1 MMIISRQG
9 LYAVLML
16 LACYTLVPASGMPS
30 RLDKASFYS
39 AMASNSMEAVDLALA
54 EVRQTDIPEKTA
66 YEGALLMKK
75 AGLTSKS
82 KQKMKLFKAGHAKL
96 ESAIKNDN
104 EVVEYH
110 FIRLMIQENSPKIAR
125 YKGDLKKDA
134 ELVTASFKTL
144 APVVQ
149 QAIRDYSKTSGFL
162 NTRDF

>member
-1 MMIISRQG
+1 MVIISRVG
-9 LYAVLML
+9 MYGVLML
-16 LACYTLVPASGMPS
+16 LCLTMVRASAIPS
-30 RLDKASFYS
+30 GQDKAGFYR
-39 AMASNSMEAVDLALA
+39 AMASNSLEAVDLALA

-75 AGLTSKS
+75 AGLTRKS
-82 KQKMKLFKAGHAKL
+82 KEKMKLFKAGHAKL

-110 FIRLMIQENSPKIAR
+110 FIRLMIQENAPKVVR

-134 ELVTASFKTL
+134 ELVTESFKTL

-149 QAIRDYSKTSGFL
+149 QAIRDYSKTSSVL
-162 NTRDF
+162 NSQDF

>member
-1 MMIISRQG
+1 MVIVSGQG
-9 LYAVLML
+9 LWGVLVL
-16 LACYTLVPASGMPS
+16 LLCLIGGPSSAIPSG
-30 RLDKASFYS
+30 LDKASFYS
-39 AMASNSMEAVDLALA
+39 AMASKSMETVDLALA
-54 EVRQTDIPEKTA
+54 EVKLTDIPEKTA

-82 KQKMKLFKAGHAKL
+82 KEKMKLFKAGHAKL

-110 FIRLMIQENSPKIAR
+110 FIRLMIQENSPKVVR
-125 YKGDLKKDA
+125 YKGDLEKDA

-149 QAIRDYSKTSGFL
+149 QAIRDYSKTSSFL
-162 NTRDF
+162 NSRDF

>member
-1 MMIISRQG
+1 MIIICRQG
-9 LYAVLML
+9 IHGVLML
-16 LACYTLVPASGMPS
+16 LLYLAMVRASAMPS
-30 RLDKASFYS
+30 PLDKASFYS

-75 AGLTSKS
+75 AGLSSKS
-82 KQKMKLFKAGHAKL
+82 KEKMKLVKAGHAKL

-110 FIRLMIQENSPKIAR
+110 FIRLMIQENAPKVVR

-134 ELVTASFKTL
+134 ELVTESFKTL

-149 QAIRDYSKTSGFL
+149 QAIRDYSKTSSVL
-162 NTRDF
+162 NSQDF

>member
-1 MMIISRQG
+1 MIIICGRG
-9 LYAVLML
+9 FYGVLIL
-16 LACYTLVPASGMPS
+16 LMSFTMMQASAIPS

-82 KQKMKLFKAGHAKL
+82 KEKMKLFKAGHAKL
-96 ESAIKNDN
+96 ESAIKDDN

-110 FIRLMIQENSPKIAR
+110 FIRLMIQENSPKIVR

-144 APVVQ
+144 APIVQ
-149 QAIRDYSKTSGFL
+149 QAVRDYSKTSSFL
-162 NTRDF
+162 NSRDF